1 MAIKSNQFIQDKFK
15 NVTALSFTAYGN
27 ELIINFSG
35 FEETDDSKEFLDFV
49 FSKIGMHYSFSE
61 GPPTI
66 H

>member
-1 MAIKSNQFIQDKFK
+1 MDIKNNKFIKDKFK
-15 NVTALSFTAYGN
+15 NVTALSFTAYDN

-35 FEETDDSKEFLDFV
+35 FEEEEDSKEFLDFV
-49 FSKIGMHYSFSE
+49 FNRIGMRNNFSE

>member
-1 MAIKSNQFIQDKFK
+1 MDIKSNQFINDKFR

-27 ELIINFSG
+27 DLIINFSG
-35 FEETDDSKEFLDFV
+35 FEEVDDSKEFLDFL
-49 FSKIGMHYSFSE
+49 FNRIGMNYSFSE